1 MFVVDVQESLEN
13 KKREKR
19 LAFFFRC
26 PLLLCQTQ
34 PSPVP
39 PSEYEINR
47 SREGIFNSILVL
59 LFRQTDA
66 PRGKERR
73 VTISLS

>member
-1 MFVVDVQESLEN
+1 MTESLWGIRE
-13 KKREKR
+13 REKG

-47 SREGIFNSILVL
+47 SREGMFHSILVL

-66 PRGKERR
+66 PRGQERR
-73 VTISLS
+73 VKNNLS